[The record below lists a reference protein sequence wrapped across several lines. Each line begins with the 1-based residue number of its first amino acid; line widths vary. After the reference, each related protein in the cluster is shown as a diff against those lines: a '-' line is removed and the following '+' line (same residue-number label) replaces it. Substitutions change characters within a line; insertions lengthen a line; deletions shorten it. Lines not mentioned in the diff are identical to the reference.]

1 MSTNNY
7 QIRLYADSLGLP
19 RPGVVSFNER
29 YFSLYI
35 KWFREQIKT
44 EPEIVDHSRSNT
56 TIKDLCAWFL
66 EDNRYYGENADV
78 IILQNGIV
86 DCAPRPIPR
95 KIRNVVSQLPNFLRK
110 QVIKFL
116 HNHRAK
122 LQNLGLKY
130 FLVKPNDFFEEYKK
144 FLKLASKVAKRVY
157 VFNIVPTNDDMEIQ
171 SPGLKKSITQ
181 YNELIAECIKEL
193 GLKNVYLLDVNKFI
207 ESHIKNLDDYVLKE
221 DGHHITK
228 LSHSIYSD
236 MIIEIEKKFLT

>member
-1 MSTNNY
+1 MSGDKY

-19 RPGVVSFNER
+19 RPGVVNYDER
-29 YFSLYI
+29 YFSLFI
-35 KWFREQIKT
+35 DWFKEQTKV

-56 TIKDLCAWFL
+56 TIKDLCAWFF
-66 EDNRYYGENADV
+66 EDNRYYGDKADV

-95 KIRNVVSQLPNFLRK
+95 KIRNLISSLPNFLRK
-110 QVIKFL
+110 HIIKFL
-116 HNHRAK
+116 HNHRSK

-144 FLKLASKVAKRVY
+144 FLTLASKVAERVY
-157 VFNIVPTNDDMEIQ
+157 VFNIVPTNNEIETQ
-171 SPGLKKSITQ
+171 SPGLKKSINQ
-181 YNELIAECIKEL
+181 YNELIADSINEL
-193 GLKNVYLLDVNKFI
+193 GFKNVFLLDVNKFV
-207 ESHIKNLDDYVLKE
+207 ESNIKNLDDYVLKE

-236 MIIEIEKKFLT
+236 MIIEKEKKYLP